1 MKIIK
6 MNVRLTIPDIMFI
19 RECKLTPQRI
29 EVKESGRKQKQTQQ
43 IQLKGKKLN
52 TDNHA
57 MQVNKSKK
65 EN

>member
-1 MKIIK
+1 MQ
-6 MNVRLTIPDIMFI
+6 NDS
-19 RECKLTPQRI
+19 QRI

-52 TDNHA
+52 THNHA